1 VVFGFANQDKYSA
14 KFSGERFRLPEWDF
28 LCSKKSNMPGLKL
41 LEGRHHIF
49 IANQPVI
56 RKTGYYTLNVVPLNF
71 AVSMFSWCAYLLPL
85 DDFESKIE
93 IILTL
98 LLTLTAFKFVY
109 SDRLPRVDYATW
121 LDVYMNWTLG
131 LFVLQAMGHAVAY
144 IRLGAGHQKYDI
156 YQLEMM
162 VLLILVAGLVSV
174 HVAVVV
180 MTKEHHKVKEMGH
193 DELKQLLTER
203 SKAEKSKAGKTKG
216 SELFEETDDTSVQ
229 SEEDRLEEEEE
240 LDAMDEANMDQA
252 SSVGGQTPEADAGQA
267 Y

>member
-1 VVFGFANQDKYSA
+1 
-14 KFSGERFRLPEWDF
+14 
-28 LCSKKSNMPGLKL
+28 MPGLKL

-98 LLTLTAFKFVY
+98 LLTLTAFK
-109 SDRLPRVDYATW
+109 
-121 LDVYMNWTLG
+121 MNWTLG